1 MDEEIPHRRN
11 GRELPV
17 SPTQETEDIEVE
29 FVDVEIPEEQIEIE
43 SKKEKPRALVV
54 VDNLDDG
61 ETIRFWAAFNLKID
75 RVIKRVYKRFDLER
89 QPGDRLVRQDDQTDV
104 FADADLTVRKYI
116 LEHGGKARIHWEFSG
131 DTGGAAR

>member
-1 MDEEIPHRRN
+1 
-11 GRELPV
+11 V
-17 SPTQETEDIEVE
+17 SPTQETEEIEVE

-54 VDNLDDG
+54 VVNLDDG
-61 ETIRFWAAFNLKID
+61 ETIRFWAAFDLKIE
-75 RVIKRVYKRFDLER
+75 RVINRVYKRFDLER

-104 FADADLTVRKYI
+104 FPEAHLTVRKYI
-116 LEHGGKARIHWEFSG
+116 LEHGGKARIHWEFAG